1 MNSYWLPNV
10 FATQDPLCRKTTM
23 LLVPSIRDI
32 AMNKSYDLVAEYG
45 YVKMLSFFIPMA
57 PLRCLLTTCLLV
69 ACAGEAGT

>member
-1 MNSYWLPNV
+1 
-10 FATQDPLCRKTTM
+10 M